1 MHPVFIQITP
11 EYSGNVCQGKIPA
24 LSQFFFFYYQSNP
37 YFQQIDDEIAFG
49 FRSAK

>member
-24 LSQFFFFYYQSNP
+24 LSQFFFYYQSNP

-49 FRSAK
+49 FMSAK